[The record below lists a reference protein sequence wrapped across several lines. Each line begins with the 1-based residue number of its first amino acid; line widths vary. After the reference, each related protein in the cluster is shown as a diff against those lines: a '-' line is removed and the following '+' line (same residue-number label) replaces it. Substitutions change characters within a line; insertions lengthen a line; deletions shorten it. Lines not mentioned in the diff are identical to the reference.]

1 MSFGTPWTI
10 HIYVMVRVLPL
21 EPLEPWPWKEAVTTV
36 QNTTS
41 QVQTTRR
48 NMHGCTYKDLFF
60 WFLSDLIWGTIWP
73 CLQYCLQ
80 SWERGCFATRVAGWT
95 KNTVGWVTFGGDQSS
110 YGSIRWITKYCDNL
124 SGRLWAISAYRK
136 LRKKLQ
142 PCHVCLSAVQKFDFR
157 DLNPRVAK
165 YANPTRREVRVW
177 NWQPSVWK
185 WLPYCSLAP
194 KKMVQHWSNHSE
206 YVKICE

>member
-136 LRKKLQ
+136 LREKTSTMPCVSFCGTEIWFQRFESPCCKIRKSNPPRSKSVKLTTI
-142 PCHVCLSAVQKFDFR
+142 CLKMTSILFIS
-157 DLNPRVAK
+157 P
-165 YANPTRREVRVW
+165 
-177 NWQPSVWK
+177 
-185 WLPYCSLAP
+185 P
-194 KKMVQHWSNHSE
+194 KNGSTLKQS
-206 YVKICE
+206 

>member
-1 MSFGTPWTI
+1 MSWSEFCLWNHWNHGLERRLWPPFKTPQVRFKPQEGTCTDA
-10 HIYVMVRVLPL
+10 HTR
-21 EPLEPWPWKEAVTTV
+21 
-36 QNTTS
+36 TS
-41 QVQTTRR
+41 
-48 NMHGCTYKDLFF
+48 FF

-136 LRKKLQ
+136 LRKKTSTM
-142 PCHVCLSAVQKFDFR
+142 PCVSFCGTEIWFQRFESPCCKIRKSNPPRSKSVKLTTICLKMTSILFIS
-157 DLNPRVAK
+157 P
-165 YANPTRREVRVW
+165 
-177 NWQPSVWK
+177 
-185 WLPYCSLAP
+185 P
-194 KKMVQHWSNHSE
+194 KNGSTLKQS
-206 YVKICE
+206 